1 MSSKSKSIPF
11 TVRLENALYFKL
23 EEFARATGASRAGA
37 IERAVEFFLC
47 HVSVSIAKPV
57 KVKTSGTDWREVTK

>member
-1 MSSKSKSIPF
+1 MSAKSKSIAF

-37 IERAVEFFLC
+37 IERAVEFFLE
-47 HVSVSIAKPV
+47 HVSVATKPV
-57 KVKTSGTDWREVTK
+57 RVKVGNTDWRQVAK